1 MRTLL
6 RLVQISLVGFSFLY
20 FWGGGFLVAN
30 LYVPWLEWRLKDPVE
45 TRNRVQR
52 VIKAAFRQFC
62 DLLRGLHLIDVDPR
76 RSLTDTPDGAY
87 VLIANHPTLIDVIAL
102 IASYDRLC
110 VVVKRSLIQGVNV
123 GRMLRAA
130 GYIDGGGSDGSVRAS
145 DVLNESIDRL
155 SQGYGVLIF
164 PEGTRSP
171 PNEMHPFMRSPFEM
185 AARSGAP
192 LVPVFIHCQ
201 PPALMKGVPWYR
213 FPNAFV
219 DYRLNAL
226 APVEIPTGRTSV
238 RSAMNQVRELLL
250 SKVRRTA
257 PAQT

>member
-1 MRTLL
+1 VRKLL
-6 RLVQISLVGFSFLY
+6 RLLQIAGVGFSFLY
-20 FWGGGFLVAN
+20 FWTGGFLIAN
-30 LYVPWLEWRLKDPVE
+30 VYVPWLQLREKDPKKI
-45 TRNRVQR
+45 RDRVQAI
-52 VIKAAFRQFC
+52 IKASFRQFC

-76 RSLTDTPDGAY
+76 RSATDTPGGPY

-130 GYIDGGGSDGSVRAS
+130 GYIDGGGSDGSVKAS
-145 DVLNESIDRL
+145 DVLDQAIDRL
-155 SQGYGVLIF
+155 KDGYGVLIF

-171 PNEMHPFMRSPFEM
+171 PNELHPFMRSPFEM
-185 AARSGAP
+185 ASRAAAP
-192 LVPVFIHCQ
+192 LLPVFIHCQ

-226 APVEIPTGRTSV
+226 EPVSIGTGRTSV
-238 RSAMNQVRELLL
+238 RTAMKEVRDLLL
-250 SKVRRTA
+250 SKVRATA
-257 PAQT
+257 AV

>member
-1 MRTLL
+1 VRKLL
-6 RLVQISLVGFSFLY
+6 RLLQISFVGFSFLY
-20 FWGGGFLVAN
+20 FWGGGFLIAN
-30 LYVPWLEWRLKDPVE
+30 AYVPWLQLREKDPKKV
-45 TRNRVQR
+45 RDRVQSI
-52 VIKAAFRQFC
+52 IKASFRQFC
-62 DLLRGLHLIDVDPR
+62 DLLRGLHLIDIDPR
-76 RSLTDTPDGAY
+76 RYATDTPQGPY

-110 VVVKRSLIQGVNV
+110 VVVKRSLIRGVNV

-130 GYIDGGGSDGSVRAS
+130 GYIDGGGSDGSVRPS
-145 DVLNESIDRL
+145 EVLDEALDRL
-155 SQGYGVLIF
+155 KHGYGVLIF

-192 LVPVFIHCQ
+192 LLPVFIHCQ

-219 DYRLNAL
+219 DYQLNAL
-226 APVEIPTGRTSV
+226 EPVVVETGRTSV
-238 RSAMNQVRELLL
+238 KSAMKEVRDRLLSLVRETQL
-250 SKVRRTA
+250 
-257 PAQT
+257 AQT

>member
-1 MRTLL
+1 VRKLL
-6 RLVQISLVGFSFLY
+6 RLLQIAGVGFCFLY
-20 FWGGGFLVAN
+20 FWTGGFLVAN
-30 LYVPWLEWRLKDPVE
+30 VYVPWLQLRENDPKKI
-45 TRNRVQR
+45 RDRVQSI
-52 VIKAAFRQFC
+52 IKASFRQFC
-62 DLLRGLHLIDVDPR
+62 DLLRGLHLIDIDPR
-76 RSLTDTPDGAY
+76 RYAADTPGSAY

-110 VVVKRSLIQGVNV
+110 VVVKRSVYRGINV

-130 GYIDGGGSDGSVRAS
+130 GYIDGGGSDGSVKAS
-145 DVLNESIDRL
+145 LVLDQAIDRL
-155 SQGYGVLIF
+155 KAGYGVLIF

-185 AARSGAP
+185 ASRAGAP
-192 LVPVFIHCQ
+192 LLPVFIQCQ

-219 DYRLNAL
+219 DYQLKAL
-226 APVEIPTGRTSV
+226 APMAVGTGRTSV
-238 RSAMNQVRELLL
+238 RTAMKEVRDLLL
-250 SKVRRTA
+250 SKVRATQ

>member
-6 RLVQISLVGFSFLY
+6 RLLQIAGVGFSFLY
-20 FWGGGFLVAN
+20 FWTGGFLVAN
-30 LYVPWLEWRLKDPVE
+30 AYVLWLEWREKDRRKV
-45 TRNRVQR
+45 RDRVQA
-52 VIKAAFRQFC
+52 VIKTSFRQFC

-76 RSLTDTPDGAY
+76 RYAAATPSGPY

-102 IASYDRLC
+102 IASYDRLY
-110 VVVKRSLIQGVNV
+110 VVVKRSLIRGVNV

-130 GYIDGGGSDGSVRAS
+130 GYIDGGGSDGSVKAS
-145 DVLNESIDRL
+145 EVLDEAIDRL
-155 SQGYGVLIF
+155 EGGYGVLIF

-192 LVPVFIHCQ
+192 LLPVFIHCQ

-219 DYRLNAL
+219 DYQLKAL
-226 APVEIPTGRTSV
+226 APVTIESGRTSV
-238 RSAMNQVRELLL
+238 KTAMKEVRDVLL
-250 SKVRRTA
+250 SMVRTA